1 MTRAAE
7 KGALPPISRRESLLE
22 ADGPSERARIRQYRE
37 LLWFLIWRDIKIRY
51 KQTIL
56 GASWAVLQPFIT
68 MVVFT
73 LFFGRLAKMPTD
85 GIPPPIFWYAAL
97 VPWTYFAGA
106 LVNSGNSLLGN
117 RDLVTKVY
125 FPRAILPASA
135 VFSGLLDFLIATVLL
150 AAMMVYFRITP
161 GWGLL
166 VWPIAVLTLVALAL
180 GAGMFLS
187 ALNVR
192 YRDVKYALPFLVQL
206 LLFLTPVIYPSSI
219 VPERYRFLM
228 ALNPLSG
235 IIEACR
241 ASLLPDRAIDW
252 TQLGASIVIT
262 AMVFFLGAIYF
273 DKTQRSFAD
282 LI

>member
-1 MTRAAE
+1 MTSTIEKFEEVSRAE
-7 KGALPPISRRESLLE
+7 RILE
-22 ADGPSERARIRQYRE
+22 ADRTSERDGVWQYRE

-51 KQTIL
+51 KQTLL
-56 GASWAVLQPFIT
+56 GASWAVLQPFVT

-73 LFFGRLAKMPTD
+73 LFFGRFAKIPTD
-85 GIPPPIFWYAAL
+85 GIPQPIFWYAAL

-125 FPRAILPASA
+125 FPRAILPASS
-135 VFSGLLDFLIATVLL
+135 VLSGLLDFAIAMLL
-150 AAMMVYFRITP
+150 LVAMMAWYRVAP

-166 VWPIAVLTLVALAL
+166 VWPIAVFTLIALAL

-206 LLFLTPVIYPSSI
+206 LLFLTPVIYPTSI

-241 ASLLPDRAIDW
+241 ASLLPGRAIDW
-252 TQLGASIVIT
+252 MQLGASIVISGV
-262 AMVFFLGAIYF
+262 VFTMGALYF
-273 DKTQRSFAD
+273 EKTQRSFAD
-282 LI
+282 VI